1 MLMLSAWPLY
11 ELYMIILKQCFY
23 TRCWRK
29 IRIVLFLIWVK
40 GSFRE
45 AENKK
50 WFLDYDIVPCNSTN
64 RNSMGDLH
72 NMKTKMAEL
81 KTPEK
86 KCKKDILHRRN
97 ELLSVHK
104 LNSFTACKIY
114 SRCETNTFLSNN
126 EFSTYVNKYLSSKS
140 RLN

>member
-29 IRIVLFLIWVK
+29 IRIVLFLIWVN

-86 KCKKDILHRRN
+86 NVRKIFCTGEMNYYLYTNWTASPLVK
-97 ELLSVHK
+97 
-104 LNSFTACKIY
+104 FTADAKQILSFQIMSFQLTLINIY
-114 SRCETNTFLSNN
+114 Q
-126 EFSTYVNKYLSSKS
+126 VKVD
-140 RLN
+140 